1 MVPDVRCVPGARLLS
16 QLDDLLGEPPIGGLA
31 ELQPRVG
38 RLTLATS
45 YLPAELVRGSAIT
58 QQDTGPGG
66 TYARLAELG
75 HAPTHFREDLRAR
88 MPQPE
93 ETDALDLPSAGT
105 PVIDIVRTAY
115 TDAGQPVEVNEMTL
129 DASAYILRYDFTA

>member
-1 MVPDVRCVPGARLLS
+1 M
-16 QLDDLLGEPPIGGLA
+16 LDDKPVL
-31 ELQPRVG
+31 
-38 RLTLATS
+38 LATGF
-45 YLPAELVRGSAIT
+45 LPTDLVRGSAIT
-58 QQDTGPGG
+58 QEDTGPGG

-93 ETDALDLPSAGT
+93 ETDALELPSAGT

-115 TDAGQPVEVNEMTL
+115 THNGRPVEVNEMTL
-129 DASAYILRYDFTA
+129 DASAYILRYDFDA